1 MKEETNFDE
10 ISEIEK
16 IFGLRL
22 DRNSLDKTNFR
33 ILNMFTTILLIGIV
47 LNVMWLFGMRIGTF
61 KGSYWYI
68 ISNFVW
74 FGILYFTYYFSQK
87 FYNEPCFYK
96 KALLQP
102 KDFKIED
109 LYRILKIAIY
119 PIGYKEIFDEVIKKV
134 YPKEKLEKIV
144 SDDKTILDIYYWII
158 NDTEVKSEINDL
170 IIKEEKIKNKKNT
183 KNEN

>member
-68 ISNFVW
+68 ISNFIW
-74 FGILYFTYYFSQK
+74 FGILYFIYYFSQK
-87 FYNEPCFYK
+87 FYTEPCFYK

-119 PIGYKEIFDEVIKKV
+119 PMGYKEIFDEVIKKV

-158 NDTEVKSEINDL
+158 NDTEVKSKINEL
-170 IIKEEKIKNKKNT
+170 IIKKEEMNNKKNS
-183 KNEN
+183 KKEN